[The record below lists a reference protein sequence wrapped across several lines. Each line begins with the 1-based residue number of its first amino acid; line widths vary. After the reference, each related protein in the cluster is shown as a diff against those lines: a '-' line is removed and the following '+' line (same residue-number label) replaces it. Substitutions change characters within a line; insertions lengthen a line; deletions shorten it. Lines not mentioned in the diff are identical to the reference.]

1 MQVFASFRT
10 GGGQAQPAAE
20 QTLELILSTGERLR
34 IGAGVNANALRT
46 VLEALRR

>member
-1 MQVFASFRT
+1 MRFVLVEA